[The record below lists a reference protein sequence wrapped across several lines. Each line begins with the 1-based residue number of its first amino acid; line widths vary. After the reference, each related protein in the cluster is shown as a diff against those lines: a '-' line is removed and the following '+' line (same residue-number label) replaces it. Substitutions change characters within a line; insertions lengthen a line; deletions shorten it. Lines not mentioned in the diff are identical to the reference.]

1 MSLEVGNFL
10 LDLVNIE
17 VNTIVKPGITAEKMP
32 EPWIAVHDV
41 LVDYLRF
48 LDQPELASPPLPT
61 SADELL
67 RGEAIGR
74 SIAAIADA
82 AERAGEAR
90 PADKAIFDR
99 MRTNL
104 ALLTSFRAQAG
115 PDPKNPAKLSLK
127 QRMAIRKM
135 WEIGTEHV
143 VIQTCISLDGD
154 VVTRIAPELIAH
166 EAEVRELLLSV
177 HRESTSV
184 SVRFW
189 TGLVDAATNLIGGLR
204 KWGSSSSSAT
214 GA

>member
-115 PDPKNPAKLSLK
+115 RELSLK